1 MAHRGVRMRRGLYG
15 ICRDTS
21 LTYDEAVRRTTE
33 QLKKEGFGVLTEID
47 VRETLRR

>member
-1 MAHRGVRMRRGLYG
+1 MRRGLYG

-21 LTYDEAVRRTTE
+21 LTYDEAERPTE